1 MLEENFEPS
10 MQPFAIYNDGLPNSV
25 YAGLHPEHE
34 IVSHIPDEA
43 IDEIFPASAEDV
55 SLCNVEVILCNDAY
69 DIMFVHILCVNFLL
83 CISYV
88 LCPITHAIQIKHR

>member
-1 MLEENFEPS
+1 MSEETFEPS

-55 SLCNVEVILCNDAY
+55 SNEVVVHCNAY
-69 DIMFVHILCVNFLL
+69 DMHVVAYLMCQLS
-83 CISYV
+83 C
-88 LCPITHAIQIKHR
+88 A

>member
-1 MLEENFEPS
+1 MSEETFEPS

-55 SLCNVEVILCNDAY
+55 SW
-69 DIMFVHILCVNFLL
+69 LL
-83 CISYV
+83 LQCGSDSLQCI
-88 LCPITHAIQIKHR
+88 

>member
-1 MLEENFEPS
+1 MSEENFEPS

-55 SLCNVEVILCNDAY
+55 S
-69 DIMFVHILCVNFLL
+69 CVLL
-83 CISYV
+83 
-88 LCPITHAIQIKHR
+88 Q